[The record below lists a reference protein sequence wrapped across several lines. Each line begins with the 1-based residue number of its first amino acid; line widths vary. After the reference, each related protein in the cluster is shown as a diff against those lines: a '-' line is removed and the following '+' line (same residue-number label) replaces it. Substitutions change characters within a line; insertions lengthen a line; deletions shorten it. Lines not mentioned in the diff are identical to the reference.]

1 MCVTIISMKRKYD
14 EEIRAAREEKG
25 WTQKDLAVELGTTQ
39 QNVGRWEKGT
49 IPSSKWKNG
58 LREMLGIDFK
68 DEDGA
73 SANDT
78 SDLICRPLK
87 SLPFTSF
94 NEYDFEKFI
103 ADVLSCMGED
113 FMIYGVRGNG
123 QDGVDVIPMS
133 GMCTVA
139 QCKCVKK
146 FGETEARGV
155 VEEYIKG
162 GIVAERKILA
172 IAVQPVKRAMD
183 LLKKNGWDI
192 WTPDVITRKIRYE
205 LTENQKRELVRDY
218 FSDNDV
224 VLEECLGLEPDSCF
238 VKVSKHFNNI
248 KDGLI
253 DYDNVY
259 QFIAEDSL
267 HEIVD
272 YLSDDA
278 SRIIVLSGVGGVGKT
293 RRLKELAKLVK
304 NKEMLLL
311 KDGQDCSGRELA
323 RALRNES
330 VVVVDDAHKLPGRAF
345 NGMLVEY
352 VGQNIDGKKMIITTR
367 QHAKERVLE
376 AIRKSGVS
384 EDAIV
389 EYDIGMLKDE
399 DAFNL
404 ASSIIGGNNA
414 FLAQLVKVS
423 GRNALLITMGG
434 KLLNKKGIIP
444 AKLLNESDGK
454 QFISGI
460 FETYLDEGFAGSK
473 ESNAAKSIMGVLSV
487 VQPCAMQQLFEIAQK
502 EFGNRYNNIEIRKMI
517 DKLVELGLI
526 RVSDKVWISPDLLA
540 DYECETMLLDDKG
553 EDNGVLDEILALLPD
568 GNIDLFCNVLQNVCQ
583 LDWRT
588 KMLDGSTLLKQKLW
602 ARFGEMVVR
611 ADTGGRMGLIDALR
625 EVAYFSSG
633 DALAMVDLIIKN
645 PSVVESKKYDGELIT
660 NDIVENKLAKVLL
673 SISYNEEYLK
683 VVLDKAAEIAKMRR
697 LRGVSYK
704 DFMDIFKE
712 IARYDIYKPVMYTE
726 QVVDYVLGK
735 GFEVEFPFE
744 MCDILGEC
752 LKVSGSSM
760 LSRGKIKMEI
770 RQFNVRLKAVQK
782 FRRRIIKYMIESIN
796 GDDKKLAILA
806 AGLIRAS
813 LGIANDDE
821 WKAERTWVLEQ
832 LHNDLEY
839 DKLSPVLAAVIRAE
853 LNFVLNDVVE
863 ARDIV
868 EKIPANLDNELARSV
883 VDAWGHSTFYGE
895 YETIHAR
902 YVEWLK
908 SLAARLVEVYSC
920 SKIVS
925 MVRDCLADL
934 KYHNSN
940 AGEEYA
946 ANIFRALSDESETF
960 CRDFVNII
968 IEEREFEGLIG
979 NSLIS
984 LVLVHGKV
992 DEVMEIVERVLI
1004 MDYAV
1009 ALQSVA
1015 QFLIISIDALPLEW
1029 AANVFKTLLKNKDV
1043 MIRRRAI
1050 DALRLLPKEHCSL
1063 AIDLVNAVELTP
1075 EDQELLCAI
1084 EEIVNSEYGVMGA
1097 RELSEE
1103 MRKKIEEAIIHKPD
1117 LDYAEIGFMQNVVKN
1132 YPIEIIK
1139 LMVERCRR
1147 FDEFNTDGWSYQY
1160 SPVPYSGMLKVE
1172 EKVFRMAVGVIMDCS
1187 SKLKNSIHFFGTRL
1201 IRFFGGNREEAV
1213 GCILDVLPKVDDA
1226 DTAKMFLRALPLSVL
1241 WDKDVVDRVEVSI
1254 SSKMPTS
1261 VIIDSLFGLIFDDN
1275 GGSHARTIGVPGEFE
1290 LSLKDNSEKMLE
1302 KCNNATL
1309 RNLYLRIN
1317 KYAKSE
1323 LKRQKKDDE
1332 DLMRA

>member
-1 MCVTIISMKRKYD
+1 MISMKRKYH
-14 EEIRAAREEKG
+14 EEIRVAREGKG

-49 IPSSKWKNG
+49 IPSSKWRNG
-58 LREMLGIDFK
+58 LKKMLGIDFE
-68 DEDGA
+68 DENSAD
-73 SANDT
+73 ANDA
-78 SDLICRPLK
+78 SDLICRPLR
-87 SLPFTSF
+87 SLPFTGF

-113 FMIYGVRGNG
+113 FMVYGVRGNK

-133 GMCTVA
+133 GMRAVA

-293 RRLKELAKLVK
+293 RRLKELAELAK

-330 VVVVDDAHKLPGRAF
+330 VVVVDDAHKLLGRAF
-345 NGMLVEY
+345 NRMLVEY

-376 AIRKSGVS
+376 AIRRSGVS

-389 EYDIGMLKDE
+389 EYDINVLKGE

-404 ASSIIGGNNA
+404 ASSIIGDNNA
-414 FLAQLVKVS
+414 FLTQLVKVS
-423 GRNALLITMGG
+423 GGNALLITMGG

-454 QFISGI
+454 QFIRGI

-473 ESNAAKSIMGVLSV
+473 EGNAAKSIMGVLSV

-602 ARFGEMVVR
+602 ARFGEMIVR

-625 EVAYFSSG
+625 EVAYFSPG
-633 DALAMVDLIIKN
+633 DALATVDLVIKN
-645 PSVVESKKYDGELIT
+645 PSVIESKRYDGETIT
-660 NDIVENKLAKVLL
+660 NNAVEDKLAKVLL
-673 SISYNEEYLK
+673 SISYNEEYLEI
-683 VVLDKAAEIAKMRR
+683 VLDKVVEIAKARQ
-697 LRGVSYK
+697 LVGASYQ
-704 DFMDIFKE
+704 DFVDIFKE
-712 IARYDIYKPVMYTE
+712 IARYEIHKPVVYTE
-726 QVVDYVLGK
+726 QVVNYVLSK
-735 GFEVEFPFE
+735 SFEAEFPFE
-744 MCDILGEC
+744 MYDILGEC
-752 LKVSGSSM
+752 LKTNGSSI

-770 RQFNVRLKAVQK
+770 RPFNVRLELVQK
-782 FRRRIIKYMIESIN
+782 FRRRIIKHMIESIN

-806 AGLIRAS
+806 AGLIRVS

-821 WKAERTWVLEQ
+821 WKTERVWVLER
-832 LHNDLEY
+832 LYNDLEY
-839 DKLSPVLAAVIRAE
+839 DKLGPVLAAVIRAE
-853 LNFVLNDVVE
+853 LNFILNDVAE
-863 ARDIV
+863 ARNII
-868 EKIPANLDNELARSV
+868 EKIPVSLDNELARGV

-895 YETIHAR
+895 YETNHAR
-902 YVEWLK
+902 YVKWLK
-908 SLAARLVEVYSC
+908 SLAARLVKTYSC
-920 SKIVS
+920 SKIAS

-934 KYHNSN
+934 KYYNSN

-946 ANIFRALSDESETF
+946 ANIFRALSDESEVF
-960 CRDFVNII
+960 CKDFINII
-968 IEEREFEGLIG
+968 VKEREFEGLIG

-984 LVLVHGKV
+984 LVMVHGKV
-992 DEVMEIVERVLI
+992 DEAIEATERVLA
-1004 MDYAV
+1004 MDDAV
-1009 ALQSVA
+1009 VLQSVA
-1015 QFLIISIDALPLEW
+1015 QFLIISIDVLPLKW
-1029 AANVFKTLLKNKDV
+1029 TASVFKTLLENKDV
-1043 MIRRRAI
+1043 MVRRRAI

-1063 AIDLVNAVELTP
+1063 AIDLINAVELAP
-1075 EDQELLCAI
+1075 EDQELLCAV
-1084 EEIVNSEYGVMGA
+1084 EEIVNSEYGVMDVQ
-1097 RELSEE
+1097 ELSEE
-1103 MRKKIEEAIIHKPD
+1103 MRKKIEKALICKPD
-1117 LDYAEIGFMQNVVKN
+1117 LGYAEIGFIQDVVKN

-1147 FDEFNTDGWSYQY
+1147 FDELNTDRWNYQY
-1160 SPVPYSGMLKVE
+1160 SPVPYNGALKVE
-1172 EKVFRMAVGVIMDCS
+1172 EKVFRMVVSVIMDYS
-1187 SKLKNSIHFFGTRL
+1187 STPKNSIHFFGTRL
-1201 IRFFGGNREEAV
+1201 IRFFGGNQEEMV
-1213 GCILDVLPKVDDA
+1213 GCILDILPKVDDV
-1226 DTAKMFLRALPLSVL
+1226 DMAKMLLRALPLSVL
-1241 WDKDVVDRVEVSI
+1241 WDNDVVDRVEVSV

-1261 VIIDSLFGLIFDDN
+1261 VIADSLFGLIFDDN
-1275 GGSHARTIGVPGEFE
+1275 GGAHVRTIGVPGEFE
-1290 LSLKDNSEKMLE
+1290 LELRDNSEKMLE
-1302 KCNNATL
+1302 KCDNATL

-1323 LKRQKKDDE
+1323 LARQRKDDE